1 MGGGMD
7 MIKGP
12 LTVKL
17 MSFSNQVGFISSK
30 GYLKNLSTSDVV
42 PLLNDVIF
50 LLGTALDE
58 PSFSRESVSIM
69 WEYGSAKSFKETI
82 SGKGT
87 RVIRGD
93 EKQLIMEKAQYWY
106 DLIYKQLG
114 NRLFSTL
121 SEDSVTKL
129 FPSEITDKMD
139 PEARD
144 DIQDG
149 IWCLLYSLPT
159 PAAMVLFRTAE
170 RESRKYYT
178 RITGVQPPK
187 YWYDLIEDM
196 RKNKSAPQSILSY
209 MDFIR
214 TKRNEAEHPERRY
227 TQEQSEGIMQQLSF
241 LLKEVYR

>member
-50 LLGTALDE
+50 LLETALDE
-58 PSFSRESVSIM
+58 PSFSREIGSIM

-93 EKQLIMEKAQYWY
+93 EKQIIIQ
-106 DLIYKQLG
+106 
-114 NRLFSTL
+114 NSSSL
-121 SEDSVTKL
+121 SE
-129 FPSEITDKMD
+129 
-139 PEARD
+139 
-144 DIQDG
+144 
-149 IWCLLYSLPT
+149 
-159 PAAMVLFRTAE
+159 
-170 RESRKYYT
+170 
-178 RITGVQPPK
+178 
-187 YWYDLIEDM
+187 
-196 RKNKSAPQSILSY
+196 
-209 MDFIR
+209 
-214 TKRNEAEHPERRY
+214 
-227 TQEQSEGIMQQLSF
+227 
-241 LLKEVYR
+241 